1 MYAGS
6 PLSKFGGVGVVEFSF
21 WFSRRGMAGGS
32 FFEFGGLVGER
43 DAIFFRITG
52 LSSPAHCVYFGVR
65 FSPKSNHYGI
75 IKSWRKGDAFCL
87 DKPTKSLVCSGV
99 LLGSS
104 LEKYIMANKATQTVT
119 APVQSAVGSAV
130 EMVAGRS
137 LVEAQA
143 ALEDIFGATAEAEK
157 LMEKGEAARDV
168 ADANLL
174 DWLTQFESV
183 DGKQVKART
192 AKLDMAGAPVLKE
205 GKPVMVFVPIA
216 YPEYLQVR
224 SWAIAK
230 YFDKGAPTTDA
241 AERQWERQ
249 VNRLRVLGWQSPKA
263 KTADAERMAKKRAE
277 EAAKFA
283 GKSDGEL
290 LEQKAELVAKG
301 DTKSMTQATALQ
313 KEIERREKPEQD
325 KLQADIKVLHD
336 TLKKRASEWA
346 KAGSVESLERLTNAL
361 MALG

>member
-1 MYAGS
+1 
-6 PLSKFGGVGVVEFSF
+6 
-21 WFSRRGMAGGS
+21 
-32 FFEFGGLVGER
+32 
-43 DAIFFRITG
+43 
-52 LSSPAHCVYFGVR
+52 
-65 FSPKSNHYGI
+65 
-75 IKSWRKGDAFCL
+75 L

-143 ALEDIFGATAEAEK
+143 SLEEIFESTSNGEK
-157 LMEKGEAARDV
+157 MMARGESQV
-168 ADANLL
+168 QQADALLL
-174 DWLTQFESV
+174 DWLTAWETV
-183 DGKQVKART
+183 DGKSIKART
-192 AKLDMAGAPVLKE
+192 ARLDIEGKPVTDKD

-224 SWAIAK
+224 TWAIAK
-230 YFDKGAPTTDA
+230 YFDCGAPTTDA
-241 AERQWERQ
+241 AERQFERQ
-249 VNRLRVLGWQSPKA
+249 IGRLRVLGWQSPKS
-263 KTADAERMAKKRAE
+263 KKADAERMAKKRAE
-277 EAAKFA
+277 EVAKYA

-290 LEQKAELVAKG
+290 LEQKAELIAKG
-301 DTKSMTQATALQ
+301 DTKSMAQATAMQ

>member
-1 MYAGS
+1 
-6 PLSKFGGVGVVEFSF
+6 L
-21 WFSRRGMAGGS
+21 
-32 FFEFGGLVGER
+32 
-43 DAIFFRITG
+43 
-52 LSSPAHCVYFGVR
+52 
-65 FSPKSNHYGI
+65 
-75 IKSWRKGDAFCL
+75 L
-87 DKPTKSLVCSGV
+87 DSL
-99 LLGSS
+99 
-104 LEKYIMANKATQTVT
+104 LEKYIMANKATQAVT

-143 ALEDIFGATAEAEK
+143 SLEEIFESTANGEK
-157 LMEKGEAARDV
+157 MLARGEEIV
-168 ADANLL
+168 NQADALLL
-174 DWLTQFESV
+174 DWLTVWESV

-230 YFDKGAPTTDA
+230 YFDCGAPTTDA

-249 VNRLRVLGWQSPKA
+249 INRLRALGWQSPKA

-277 EAAKFA
+277 EAAKYA

-290 LEQKAELVAKG
+290 LEQKAELIAKG
-301 DTKSMTQATALQ
+301 DTKSMSQATALQ

>member
-1 MYAGS
+1 
-6 PLSKFGGVGVVEFSF
+6 
-21 WFSRRGMAGGS
+21 
-32 FFEFGGLVGER
+32 
-43 DAIFFRITG
+43 
-52 LSSPAHCVYFGVR
+52 
-65 FSPKSNHYGI
+65 
-75 IKSWRKGDAFCL
+75 
-87 DKPTKSLVCSGV
+87 
-99 LLGSS
+99 
-104 LEKYIMANKATQTVT
+104 MANKATQTVV
-119 APVQSAVGSAV
+119 APVQSAVGTAV

-143 ALEDIFGATAEAEK
+143 ALEDIFSVTAEAEK

-174 DWLTQFESV
+174 DWLTVWESV
-183 DGKQVKART
+183 DGKQVKQRQPRVDALGE
-192 AKLDMAGAPVLKE
+192 AVLKDN
-205 GKPVMVFVPIA
+205 KPVTVFVPIA

-249 VNRLRVLGWQSPKA
+249 INRLRALGWQSPKA

-277 EAAKFA
+277 EAAKYA

-346 KAGSVESLERLTNAL
+346 KAGTVQALEALTSALNAL
-361 MALG
+361 G